1 MWGIGIPSQMKDR
14 IFEKGILNPKFIL
27 KCNPKFNAVAWR
39 WLDGILTLITKIP
52 QQSWTSLKVE
62 EASRNMARKR
72 LLDEQGVRLPYMIV
86 IIIPQNWDIF

>member
-27 KCNPKFNAVAWR
+27 KCNPKLNAVAWR
-39 WLDGILTLITKIP
+39 WLGDILTSITKIP

-62 EASRNMARKR
+62 EASQNMA
-72 LLDEQGVRLPYMIV
+72 LDFNKDWWLIKEGMTTSCSL
-86 IIIPQNWDIF
+86 